1 MARKGIEIHE
11 SSGNVFTDLGLE
23 NAEELLARAT
33 LAAEITKILRERR
46 LTQVQAGKVLGVDQP
61 KISAL
66 YRGHF
71 DRFSLER
78 LIRFVNALQRDVRI
92 VIEPKTRRR
101 KGKLIVEAA

>member
-1 MARKGIEIHE
+1 MARKKIEIHE
-11 SSGNVFTDLGLE
+11 SSGNVFADLGLD

-33 LAAEITKILRERR
+33 LAAEITKILRQRH

-78 LIRFVNALQRDVRI
+78 LIRFLNALRRDVRI
-92 VIEPKTRRR
+92 VIEPETRRR
-101 KGKLIVEAA
+101 KGKMIVEAA

>member
-1 MARKGIEIHE
+1 MARKKIEVQE
-11 SSGNVFTDLGLE
+11 SSGNVFADLGLE

-33 LAAEITKILRERR
+33 LAAEITRILRERR
-46 LTQVQAGKVLGVDQP
+46 LTQVHAGKILGVDQP

-78 LIRFVNALQRDVRI
+78 LIRFLNALRHDVRI
-92 VIEPKTRRR
+92 VIEPQTRRR
-101 KGKLIVEAA
+101 KGKMIVEAA